1 MAWNEPGGEKRNPW
15 NRPQQ
20 SQNDLDEVLRNFQRR
35 LSALFGRGGGGS
47 LGGGQSSP
55 GFGKGV
61 SSILVL
67 IAAVWVGSG
76 LYRVDAQER
85 AVILRFGKYI
95 QTTGPGYNWHLP
107 WPIEQKIIV
116 NVSQQSS
123 VTDDARM
130 LTADTNLVEV
140 KSAVQYTQPDPRKY
154 LFRVNNV
161 EETLVQVSESAMRE
175 AVGQA
180 SLDKALAFD
189 PSITERAKKLLQ
201 KTLDNYDMGVNI
213 ISVNLE
219 RRGRSRAGPRC
230 AARRHQGGQGPPAL
244 SAGCR
249 NLSQRCGAAR
259 ARPGRQELLDAEAY
273 RLQVLALAQGET
285 SRFDQVLSQ
294 YEHAPAVTRERMY
307 LEAMENVYKNSRK
320 VIVDTK
326 GGGNMMYLPL
336 DKLISAGP
344 QSISNPNDTMTVPVA
359 AAAGNPSDAGGR
371 SLPRAWGAL
380 MQNRLL
386 YILLALVAVILVV
399 RASVFTVSEGQLA
412 IKSIGGEI
420 VDSNFQ
426 ARAAF
431 QDSAGQRGEP
441 VRRRGS

>member
-20 SQNDLDEVLRNFQRR
+20 AQNDLDDVLRNFQRR
-35 LSALFGRGGGGS
+35 LSALFGRGGGSGG

-55 GFGKGV
+55 GFSKGL

-67 IAAVWVGSG
+67 IGAVWIGSG

-85 AVILRFGKYI
+85 AVILRFGKYM

-107 WPIEQKIIV
+107 WPIEQKHIV
-116 NVSQQSS
+116 NVSQQFS

-140 KSAVQYTQPDPRKY
+140 KSAVQYTKPDPRKY
-154 LFRVNNV
+154 LFKVNNV

-189 PSITERAKKLLQ
+189 PSITDRAKKLLQ

-213 ISVNLE
+213 ISVKLGDVIVPDPVQDAQRDAIKADKDRQRYQQE
-219 RRGRSRAGPRC
+219 AE
-230 AARRHQGGQGPPAL
+230 L
-244 SAGCR
+244 YR
-249 NLSQRCGAAR
+249 NDVLPR
-259 ARPGRQELLDAEAY
+259 ARGQAAKEIQDAEAY
-273 RLQVLALAQGET
+273 QLQVLALAQGAT
-285 SRFDQVLSQ
+285 ARFDRVLAQ

-307 LEAMENVYKNSRK
+307 LETMENVYKNSRK

-326 GGGNMMYLPL
+326 NGNSMMYLPL
-336 DKLISAGP
+336 DKLISLAP
-344 QSISNPNDTMTVPVA
+344 QSVALPNDTMTVAPARVPDVQVA
-359 AAAGNPSDAGGR
+359 PAEDPAR
-371 SLPRAWGAL
+371 SRG
-380 MQNRLL
+380 
-386 YILLALVAVILVV
+386 V
-399 RASVFTVSEGQLA
+399 R
-412 IKSIGGEI
+412 
-420 VDSNFQ
+420 
-426 ARAAF
+426 
-431 QDSAGQRGEP
+431 
-441 VRRRGS
+441 